1 MPTIRNATRVH
12 IAAPQRFSDDHD
24 DVIGPAYQAAWRDA
38 SRYASSRTYHHD
50 GAQVTIEMDW
60 SVVARHKIEDVG
72 TFERSKRLQQGIE
85 VPTVVAVKGND
96 VEAVNRITSPS
107 IICYHI
113 ANVFLAMNLA
123 APGCATFRHCRT
135 ADGSPLEVD
144 LVGTDFELAWIA
156 SLEGVEPPISSM
168 PFEQC
173 FKWLAPLEQRFVSV
187 ARSRRERVAVSL
199 LQIAGMEC
207 SPYSAIWIWYSLE
220 TLFRTAPGSVFN
232 QVRDQMCRLMG
243 ANRTQATILGN
254 SLRPL
259 YTLRSEF
266 THGKLPII
274 HPHSV
279 DPIGTERGAEM
290 DRYADAHN
298 AGVHALLACAQA
310 LARRA

>member
-12 IAAPQRFSDDHD
+12 ITAPQRFSDDHD
-24 DVIGPAYQAAWRDA
+24 DVIGPAYQAVWRDL
-38 SRYASSRTYHHD
+38 SRYGSSRRYHHN
-50 GAQVTIEMDW
+50 GVEVAIKMDW
-60 SVVARHKIEDVG
+60 SVIARHMLDEVR
-72 TFERSKRLQQGIE
+72 TFKRPGRMEQGVE
-85 VPTVVAVKGND
+85 VPTAVVFKGSD
-96 VEAVNRITSPS
+96 VDTVTQTTPSS

-123 APGCATFRHCRT
+123 APGCASFQHCRT
-135 ADGSPLEVD
+135 GDDSSLDVD

-156 SLEGVEPPISSM
+156 SLEGMQPPIGSI
-168 PFEQC
+168 PLEQC

-199 LQIAGMEC
+199 LQLAGMEC
-207 SPYSAIWIWYSLE
+207 SPQSAIWIWYSLE
-220 TLFRTAPGSVFN
+220 TLFSTAPGSVFN
-232 QVRDQMCRLMG
+232 QVRDQLCRVMG
-243 ANRTQATILGN
+243 ANHSQATMLEN

-259 YTLRSEF
+259 YRLRSEF

-279 DPIGTERGAEM
+279 DPIGEEWGGEM

-298 AGVHALLACAQA
+298 AGIRALLACAQA